1 MDATT
6 RFARLEDRVRGNLY
20 DLTDGADWPSLPDE
34 IETALDEMD
43 DKARA
48 SEIDGVLHDWRA
60 DIVRAAVAEMVDLI
74 GLSDAGWVEILAGV
88 LDEDTDPIVTQLEI
102 DDALSDHDDVM
113 LMELADPYHPREH
126 TEFIVRTREDEMD
139 DMMLPIRD
147 ALARKLDVGHG
158 SIEVRPVDGYET
170 TCPLVAIT
178 LPLSD
183 ARELAK

>member
-6 RFARLEDRVRGNLY
+6 RFARLEDRVRGELY

-34 IETALDEMD
+34 IESALDEMD

-48 SEIDGVLHDWRA
+48 SEIDGALHDWRA
-60 DIVRAAVAEMVDLI
+60 EIVKAAVAEMVDLI
-74 GLSDAGWVEILAGV
+74 GQSDAGWVEILAGV
-88 LDEDTDPIVTQLEI
+88 LDEDTDPIVTQLEC

-126 TEFIVRTREDEMD
+126 AEYEVRTREDEMD

-158 SIEVRPVDGYET
+158 SIEVRQVDGYET
-170 TCPLVAIT
+170 CPLVSIV

>member
-1 MDATT
+1 MDKAT

-48 SEIDGVLHDWRA
+48 SEIDGALHDWRA
-60 DIVRAAVAEMVDLI
+60 EIVKAAVAEMVDMI
-74 GLSDAGWVEILAGV
+74 GQSDAGWVEILAGV
-88 LDEDTDPIVTQLEI
+88 LDEDPDPIVTQLEI
-102 DDALSDHDDVM
+102 DGALRDHDDVM
-113 LMELADPYHPREH
+113 LEELADPYNPREH
-126 TEFIVRTREDEMD
+126 SEYVVQFRADEMD

-147 ALARKLDVGHG
+147 GIARKLDVGCATIKVEQVEGGH
-158 SIEVRPVDGYET
+158 E
-170 TCPLVAIT
+170 TCPLVSIT
-178 LPLSD
+178 LPMSD

>member
-6 RFARLEDRVRGNLY
+6 RFARLEDRVRGELY

-34 IETALDEMD
+34 IESALDEMD

-48 SEIDGVLHDWRA
+48 SEIDGALYDWRA
-60 DIVRAAVAEMVDLI
+60 EIVKAAVAEMVDRI
-74 GLSDAGWVEILAGV
+74 GQSDAGWVEILAGV
-88 LDEDTDPIVTQLEI
+88 LDEDTDPIVTQLEC

-126 TEFIVRTREDEMD
+126 AEYEVRERPMGQHDSLMG
-139 DMMLPIRD
+139 IRD
-147 ALARKLDVGHG
+147 RIAAKVGTGCAAVQVEHAPG
-158 SIEVRPVDGYET
+158 GYE
-170 TCPLVAIT
+170 TCPLVSIT

>member
-34 IETALDEMD
+34 IESALDEMD

-48 SEIDGVLHDWRA
+48 SEIDGALHDWRA
-60 DIVRAAVAEMVDLI
+60 EIVKAAVAEMVDII
-74 GLSDAGWVEILAGV
+74 GQSDAGWVEILAGV

-102 DDALSDHDDVM
+102 DDALRDHDDVM
-113 LMELADPYHPREH
+113 LMELASPYHPREH

-158 SIEVRPVDGYET
+158 SIEVRQVDGYET
-170 TCPLVAIT
+170 CPLVSIV